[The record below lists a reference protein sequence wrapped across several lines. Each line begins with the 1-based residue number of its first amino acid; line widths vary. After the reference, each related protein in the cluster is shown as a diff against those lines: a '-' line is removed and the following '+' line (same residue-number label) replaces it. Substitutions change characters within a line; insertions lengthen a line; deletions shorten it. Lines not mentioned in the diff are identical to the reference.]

1 MAANVTS
8 KCSSAFLDPTSDLSP
23 GTSYIVTIT
32 GVKDSAGNALA
43 TPYTGIFSTGS
54 PVSVQATKA
63 ITAGRA
69 HTLSLKSDGTLWSW
83 GDNISGQLGDG
94 TTIIKTTPKQIGTA
108 TNWSAISAGGDH
120 TLALKSDGTLWAW
133 GFNYATFFTPTQ
145 IGTATN
151 WSAISAGGG
160 FAIGLKS
167 DGTLWAWGD
176 NSSGQLG
183 DGTTTN
189 KTTPTQI
196 GTATNWSAISAGG
209 FHTTALKSDGTL
221 WAWGDNSLG
230 QLGVGTITN
239 KTTPTQIGTDINW
252 NAIAAGGN
260 SNGGAGSR
268 TIALKSD
275 GTLWAWGSNGYGQLG
290 DGTTT
295 TKTTPTQIGTA
306 TNWSAIAAGGDHT
319 LALKSDGTLWAWGS
333 NWWGQLGDGTT
344 TNKTTPTQ
352 IGTATNWTAIS
363 AGSNHTIALK
373 SDGTLWAWGLNSGFN
388 SSGQLGDGTTTD
400 KITPVQINSSS
411 ATVASTPS
419 GVTATAGNAQLA
431 VSWSNASGA
440 TSYDV
445 YYSTA
450 SSVSTTTGTKV
461 TCATAPYTIMGLTAG
476 TTYYVIVVA
485 SNGYGDSTPSSSVN
499 ATTTG
504 GGTGGGTYY
513 WANWTCP
520 SSACTSIMGRPSGS
534 AGPLC
539 SQADCI
545 AFTSTSTYV
554 PLGATCS
561 TTATYTKY
569 VTDTPSNGVCWDSG
583 VDF

>member
-1 MAANVTS
+1 MVN
-8 KCSSAFLDPTSDLSP
+8 L
-23 GTSYIVTIT
+23 GTELRQLKPPQRRSGLPLT
-32 GVKDSAGNALA
+32 GVRLPQEA
-43 TPYTGIFSTGS
+43 
-54 PVSVQATKA
+54 
-63 ITAGRA
+63 
-69 HTLSLKSDGTLWSW
+69 
-83 GDNISGQLGDG
+83 
-94 TTIIKTTPKQIGTA
+94 TTPLPSNQTGHYGHGDQT
-108 TNWSAISAGGDH
+108 GGV
-120 TLALKSDGTLWAW
+120 
-133 GFNYATFFTPTQ
+133 
-145 IGTATN
+145 
-151 WSAISAGGG
+151 
-160 FAIGLKS
+160 
-167 DGTLWAWGD
+167 
-176 NSSGQLG
+176 
-183 DGTTTN
+183 
-189 KTTPTQI
+189 
-196 GTATNWSAISAGG
+196 
-209 FHTTALKSDGTL
+209 
-221 WAWGDNSLG
+221 SLG
-230 QLGVGTITN
+230 TELL
-239 KTTPTQIGTDINW
+239 QIKPPRRRSGLPLT
-252 NAIAAGGN
+252 G
-260 SNGGAGSR
+260 R
-268 TIALKSD
+268 
-275 GTLWAWGSNGYGQLG
+275 
-290 DGTTT
+290 
-295 TKTTPTQIGTA
+295 
-306 TNWSAIAAGGDHT
+306 
-319 LALKSDGTLWAWGS
+319 
-333 NWWGQLGDGTT
+333 
-344 TNKTTPTQ
+344 
-352 IGTATNWTAIS
+352 
-363 AGSNHTIALK
+363 NHTIALK

>member
-176 NSSGQLG
+176 NSS
-183 DGTTTN
+183 
-189 KTTPTQI
+189 
-196 GTATNWSAISAGG
+196 
-209 FHTTALKSDGTL
+209 
-221 WAWGDNSLG
+221 
-230 QLGVGTITN
+230 
-239 KTTPTQIGTDINW
+239 
-252 NAIAAGGN
+252 
-260 SNGGAGSR
+260 
-268 TIALKSD
+268 
-275 GTLWAWGSNGYGQLG
+275 
-290 DGTTT
+290 
-295 TKTTPTQIGTA
+295 
-306 TNWSAIAAGGDHT
+306 
-319 LALKSDGTLWAWGS
+319 
-333 NWWGQLGDGTT
+333 GQLGDGTT